1 MLLGLHAFCN
11 TDMTHNSAQVLNG
24 NVPAQESDY
33 TAYEQIEEIPSA
45 VVIASDCTS
54 QTYDE
59 DSAVV
64 IASDCTSQTHD
75 EDQLLNESVAVE
87 NVSVNLE

>member
-1 MLLGLHAFCN
+1 MHQHKKVITQPMNRLRKWG
-11 TDMTHNSAQVLNG
+11 
-24 NVPAQESDY
+24 
-33 TAYEQIEEIPSA
+33 SA

-64 IASDCTSQTHD
+64 IASDCASQTYD
-75 EDQLLNESVAVE
+75 EDQPLNESVAAE

>member
-1 MLLGLHAFCN
+1 M
-11 TDMTHNSAQVLNG
+11 
-24 NVPAQESDY
+24 
-33 TAYEQIEEIPSA
+33 PSA

-54 QTYDE
+54 QTYNE

>member
-24 NVPAQESDY
+24 NVSAQESDY
-33 TAYEQIEEIPSA
+33 TAYEQIEEMPSA

-64 IASDCTSQTHD
+64 IASDCTSQTYD
-75 EDQLLNESVAVE
+75 EDQPLNESVAAE

>member
-33 TAYEQIEEIPSA
+33 TAYEQIEEMPSA

-64 IASDCTSQTHD
+64 IASDCASQTYD
-75 EDQLLNESVAVE
+75 EDQPLNESVAAE